1 MLRLILFGIGLS
13 ITFICIGQKRW
24 DGGGNNTQWSNDL
37 NWFPDGIPLASDDVL
52 LDNSLFPGSYLVELP
67 SGNSLIDIHSLTIG
81 TGPNNITLLLPVT
94 NIATTALTL
103 SGTGDVIV
111 IGKNGVLRNASG
123 AASGTPVLLNGSM
136 KILDGGRYIHQTAR
150 GNAALIDKLSTAP
163 GTEKGIFEFDV
174 PGTAG
179 YTVSLT
185 SNTFGTLSFSA
196 TTAGGTKSYSGSGTG
211 NLNIRGDLIIG
222 SGAQLS
228 STLTA
233 DILLA
238 GNLQADGRLNI
249 IPVTAGSTGRSLK
262 FLGENAFFSGNG
274 QVTMNAN
281 FRVMEIT
288 AGAKLTL
295 NRNCILANPAN
306 AVINYGAL
314 DAGTFIISGSGKFAQ
329 ADLATLIIGAPAGL
343 QSTGDSGNVQTA
355 IREFSKKSAYIFQG
369 SVTQRSGSGLPD
381 TVSALGIRNAQGIY
395 LTQQVYCVDSLLL
408 TDGQIFTSGSR
419 LLIFSG
425 RIIRSP
431 VNDYGL
437 VNAGWKNSFVSGP
450 MDIDADD
457 TGNLII
463 PLGAD
468 NIYAPLM
475 IHKIMPGKLRFA
487 ANYYPERP
495 VDTTCH
501 PPLEFISRNEYWS
514 ITTNDSGFYGGFI
527 DVSIRPQSVPA
538 GNVYTLLPAIFE
550 LNGSNKTWDPSPGR
564 ITMINSYGWVKMDS
578 LASGFNDLTIG
589 FALPAQPLAWQLLN
603 FTAGPDGKSVKLQW
617 EADEDNELLVYTPEK
632 SRDGIHFK
640 GFDTIPS
647 SGKHIARYKLTDDA
661 PFPQISYYRL
671 SVASGNHIQHSEAKK
686 VWMKIDQVRLYPNP
700 ASDMICIYFPDISSR
715 YELSIVNILG
725 LTVYKTFVNTVTCQI
740 RVSNLRNGVYFV
752 MLRHN
757 NELITLPFT
766 KF

>member
-1 MLRLILFGIGLS
+1 MRLILLGVGLT
-13 ITFICIGQKRW
+13 ITFICFGQKKW

-37 NWFPDGIPLASDDVL
+37 NWFPDGIPLPSDDVL

-67 SGNSLIDIHSLTIG
+67 SGNSLVDIHSLSIG

-94 NIATTALTL
+94 NTATTALNL

-123 AASGTPVLLNGSM
+123 AASGTPIVLTGTM
-136 KILDGGRYIHQTAR
+136 KILDGGKYIHQTAR
-150 GNAALIDKLSTAP
+150 GNAALIDRLSTAP

-196 TTAGGTKSYSGSGTG
+196 KAAGATKSYSGSGTG
-211 NLNIRGDLIIG
+211 NLNIRGDLLIE

-238 GNLQADGRLNI
+238 GNLQADGRFNI
-249 IPVTAGSTGRSLK
+249 IPVTPGSTGRSLK
-262 FLGENAFFSGNG
+262 FLGGNAFFSGSG
-274 QVTMNAN
+274 SITLNAN

-295 NRNCILANPAN
+295 NRDCFLANPSN
-306 AVINYGAL
+306 AVINYGVL
-314 DAGTFIISGSGKFAQ
+314 DAGVFVISGTGKFAQ
-329 ADLATLIIGAPAGL
+329 ADQATLVIGAPAGL
-343 QSTGDSGNVQTA
+343 QTTGDSGNVQTG

-369 SVTQRSGSGLPD
+369 LVSQRTGSGLPD
-381 TVSALGIRNAQGIY
+381 TVSALGTRNPQGIF
-395 LTQQVYCVDSLLL
+395 LTQQVYC
-408 TDGQIFTSGSR
+408 TDTLILADGKIFSSATR

-425 RIIRSP
+425 RLIRSP
-431 VNDYGL
+431 ANDYGL
-437 VNAGWKNSFVSGP
+437 VNAGWANSFVSGP
-450 MDIDADD
+450 MAIDTDD

-468 NIYAPLM
+468 NLYAPLL
-475 IHKIMPGKLRFA
+475 IRKIMPGKLRFKA
-487 ANYYPERP
+487 SYHPQRA
-495 VDTTCH
+495 VDTLCH

-514 ITTNDSGFYGGFI
+514 VTTNDSGFYGGYI
-527 DVSIRPQSVPA
+527 DASIRPQSIPA
-538 GNVYTLLPAIFE
+538 GNPYNLLPAIFE
-550 LNGSNKTWDPSPGR
+550 LNGPNKTWDPSPGKT
-564 ITMINSYGWVKMDS
+564 IMVNSYGWVKMDS

-589 FALPAQPLAWQLLN
+589 FALPAQPLAWRLLD
-603 FTAGPDGKSVKLQW
+603 FSAGPEGTSVKLRW

-632 SRDGIHFK
+632 SRDGIHFN

-647 SGKHIARYKLTDDA
+647 SGKHIARYNITDDL

-671 SVASGNHIQHSEAKK
+671 SIASGNHIQYSIVKK
-686 VWMKIDQVRLYPNP
+686 VWLKMDQVRLYPNP
-700 ASDMICIYFPDISSR
+700 ASDRICIYFPDISSR

-740 RVSNLRNGVYFV
+740 RVSNLRNGMYFV
-752 MLRHN
+752 KLRHN